1 MVELI
6 VGKKGKGKTK
16 VLLDK
21 VNGVGFICGIL
32 SQDHDLEQVY
42 LDSFLKVAKLEEKDI
57 TGTLGQLDEIGKQ
70 FNVTFVISVSLDK
83 EEVPEAF
90 HDKIAVAL

>member
-21 VNGVGFICGIL
+21 VNGAV
-32 SQDHDLEQVY
+32 
-42 LDSFLKVAKLEEKDI
+42 KVALFIWTKAPS
-57 TGTLGQLDEIGKQ
+57 TCM
-70 FNVTFVISVSLDK
+70 N
-83 EEVPEAF
+83 
-90 HDKIAVAL
+90 